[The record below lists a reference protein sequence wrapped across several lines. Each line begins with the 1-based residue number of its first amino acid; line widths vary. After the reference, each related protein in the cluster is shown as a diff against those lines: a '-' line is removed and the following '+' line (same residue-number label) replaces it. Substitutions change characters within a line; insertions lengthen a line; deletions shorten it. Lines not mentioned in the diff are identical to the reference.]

1 MEFSQS
7 ENSTKQSVKS
17 KLDKTDILVCPTDP
31 RQLLLFSPVVLLRVE
46 PCPFGDTCIVVEGE
60 RSSLADRKGNIAC
73 CVGHE
78 GKSSC
83 RNLKSASVE
92 FIINQNWH
100 LRIRNITLKY
110 FCPSWASVHPA
121 AFPLGGQ
128 DEILKCTIL
137 NSARS
142 VWSLK
147 EQDLN
152 LAHNLIFNSP
162 KSQVSKTVTC
172 FFYTKPLISFKTRH
186 FI

>member
-1 MEFSQS
+1 M
-7 ENSTKQSVKS
+7 TKQIFWFVPLTLVNCFYFRLSYYYEWNLAHSETPVSLWRENVRPSLTEKG
-17 KLDKTDILVCPTDP
+17 ILH
-31 RQLLLFSPVVLLRVE
+31 VVSDMKGNRPAETSNLRV
-46 PCPFGDTCIVVEGE
+46 
-60 RSSLADRKGNIAC
+60 LN
-73 CVGHE
+73 
-78 GKSSC
+78 
-83 RNLKSASVE
+83 

-162 KSQVSKTVTC
+162 KSRVSKTVTC